1 MPSYANTPVVMS
13 RDLKLAGKL
22 VCGSVRGAR
31 ARGIRVSDPGNSG
44 WNEPLGG
51 QIPALLLGTAGL
63 SQGAGGPA
71 AQPGES
77 AGRGGKSRG
86 RGGAPLGGFA
96 PLKSG
101 ASPSGFRRCQV
112 LWRKVKQGR
121 GQTVGPGTVLAN
133 KVSLRTVLFDFLNHG
148 IYFISFVPFFIV

>member
-1 MPSYANTPVVMS
+1 M
-13 RDLKLAGKL
+13 
-22 VCGSVRGAR
+22 
-31 ARGIRVSDPGNSG
+31 SDPRNSG

-77 AGRGGKSRG
+77 AGRGGESRG
-86 RGGAPLGGFA
+86 RGGAPLRGFA
-96 PLKSG
+96 PLTSG
-101 ASPSGFRRCQV
+101 ASLSGFRKCQV
-112 LWRKVKQGR
+112 LCRKVKQGP

-133 KVSLRTVLFDFLNHG
+133 KVFLRTVLFDFLNHG
-148 IYFISFVPFFIV
+148 IYFFFVPFFIV

>member
-1 MPSYANTPVVMS
+1 MRPILSKLGFRSLCVPNYANTPVVMS
-13 RDLKLAGKL
+13 RDLELAGKL
-22 VCGSVRGAR
+22 VCACEWGAR
-31 ARGIRVSDPGNSG
+31 ARDIRVSDPGNSG

-77 AGRGGKSRG
+77 AGRGGESRG
-86 RGGAPLGGFA
+86 RGGAPLRGFA

-101 ASPSGFRRCQV
+101 ASLG
-112 LWRKVKQGR
+112 L
-121 GQTVGPGTVLAN
+121 
-133 KVSLRTVLFDFLNHG
+133 
-148 IYFISFVPFFIV
+148 